1 MKVTLPEAYIFDIL
15 SIYQVK
21 IAKSPDNALNRTNF
35 ENLLNEISTEIG
47 REKTITILN
56 SIEYNDLCTANLETF
71 DLVDSVKTNPCL
83 GGEVDASNYRRFLA
97 KSALQKKWFESDY
110 SETKIGYSK

>member
-21 IAKSPDNALNRTNF
+21 IAKSPNNELNQANF
-35 ENLLNEISTEIG
+35 ENLLNEISAEIG
-47 REKTITILN
+47 KEKTSTILN
-56 SIEYNDLCTANLETF
+56 STEYNDLFIANLETF
-71 DLVDSVKTNPCL
+71 DLVDAVKTNPCL
-83 GGEVDASNYRRFLA
+83 GMEVDASNYRRFLA

-110 SETKIGYSK
+110 GETKIGYSK